1 MEPLTAFFKS
11 VVYFVTLPL
20 QMFFWSILKTQI
32 YQQYPTDLTGA

>member
-20 QMFFWSILKTQI
+20 QMLFWSILKSRTL
-32 YQQYPTDLTGA
+32 QQQPTDLTGA